1 MDTGTGRRILF
12 CRTLPAK
19 AWDPII
25 CFLKQV
31 ILASI
36 IMTFYEKISTLAAAK
51 EQKDM
56 INKIDKLKILPYWR
70 KRIL

>member
-1 MDTGTGRRILF
+1 MIEGQTDGMTDGPWMDGR
-12 CRTLPAK
+12 T
-19 AWDPII
+19 
-25 CFLKQV
+25 

>member
-1 MDTGTGRRILF
+1 
-12 CRTLPAK
+12 
-19 AWDPII
+19 
-25 CFLKQV
+25 
-31 ILASI
+31 
-36 IMTFYEKISTLAAAK
+36 MTFYEKISTLPAAK